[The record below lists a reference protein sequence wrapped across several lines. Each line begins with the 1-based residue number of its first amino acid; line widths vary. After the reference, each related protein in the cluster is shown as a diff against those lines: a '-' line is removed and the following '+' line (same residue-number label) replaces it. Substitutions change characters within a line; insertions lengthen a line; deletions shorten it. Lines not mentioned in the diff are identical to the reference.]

1 MLSQN
6 RLMQLGKVRALACAV
21 LCMLAT
27 SCGQP
32 EPPPRAPRQDSARG
46 RSAIAALRE
55 ARFADAV
62 REASAAL
69 TDDPRDSQA
78 AAVRAVARYQRAVEA
93 LVKELLDVLD
103 RGEQF
108 KFLDHEQGRKIWLA
122 FLGELEAIDRDL
134 QMVAANPAFSLELC
148 LACWRYDWNG
158 NGRIDERDAKMFE
171 LELDGSGSDL
181 EENDPRRRPT
191 YRFDVGDAH
200 WGRAMISFQRAA
212 VELVLAYRWS
222 QLDKLFVDDSSAL
235 TIELVDRGR
244 VIEAREL
251 VIAGLGFSGQERDAY
266 LAETDDD
273 REWVPSPR
281 QKSYAM
287 PLTVDD
293 TLYATWGAVLADV
306 HRLLASQEGVRF
318 KEVAELL
325 GDPGD
330 ADKVPDAYLDLGRMF
345 REPTNIVLDFRRDVT
360 PEAMLR
366 GVVGNGFATKMR
378 ASPLVAR
385 LRHMR
390 EELERG
396 EDTLGKKLRYLIWL
410 N

>member
-1 MLSQN
+1 MH
-6 RLMQLGKVRALACAV
+6 LGKIRALACVSLCV
-21 LCMLAT
+21 LVT

-32 EPPPRAPRQDSARG
+32 EPPPRTPRQDPAHT
-46 RSAIAALRE
+46 RSATAALRDS
-55 ARFADAV
+55 RFADAV
-62 REASAAL
+62 RESAAAL

-78 AAVRAVARYQRAVEA
+78 AAVRAIARYERAVETLA
-93 LVKELLDVLD
+93 KELLAVVE
-103 RGEQF
+103 RGDQF

-122 FLGELEAIDRDL
+122 FLGELEAVDRDL
-134 QMVAANPAFSLELC
+134 QTVAADPAFSLELC
-148 LACWRYDWNG
+148 IACWRYDWNG
-158 NGRIDERDAKMFE
+158 NGRVDGRDNRMLE
-171 LELDGSGSDL
+171 LEFDGNGDEL

-222 QLDKLFVDDSSAL
+222 ELDKLFIDGRSAI
-235 TIELVDRGR
+235 TIKLIDGGR
-244 VIEAREL
+244 VTKAREL
-251 VIAGLGFSGQERDAY
+251 VIAGLGYSGQERDAY

-287 PLTVDD
+287 PLVVDEP
-293 TLYATWGAVLADV
+293 LYATWSAVLGDV
-306 HRLLASQEGVRF
+306 HRLLSSQEGVRF
-318 KEVAELL
+318 KDVAVLV
-325 GDPGD
+325 GD
-330 ADKVPDAYLDLGRMF
+330 AEDAEKLPEGYLDLGRMF
-345 REPTNIVLDFRRDVT
+345 REPTDIVLDFRRDAT

-366 GVVGNGFATKMR
+366 GVLGNGFATKMR